1 LNLTS
6 KERHT
11 IYSAVVD
18 RCGAVRR
25 PRGGRC
31 ECGELEGVDGNLCNA
46 TVCPVLSEIEERESG
61 ERQQGEVA
69 ELCGSDN
76 YLLATEIDRLKKVCD
91 ESEDEID
98 RLKAKVERRDTVIEL
113 LRCNLKC
120 PPKVDVPKCVAN
132 CQACKSNWMNEQLKE
147 DGV

>member
-98 RLKAKVERRDTVIEL
+98 RLKAKVEKRDKVIEVL
-113 LRCNLKC
+113 KSGKC
-120 PPKVDVPKCVAN
+120 PPRTDVPKCHWS
-132 CQACKSNWMNEQLKE
+132 CQMCKSNWITEKLK
-147 DGV
+147 